1 MAPSNAP
8 LSGKR
13 ILITRAREQSAEFST
28 LLQSL
33 GAEVVEFPTI
43 QIVPPHDWGP
53 LDRAIA
59 QMELYDWLIF
69 TSANGVLFFWQ
80 RLLEGGRTCLP
91 PSIKVCAIG
100 PATAKQL
107 RERGIEVNYV
117 PEAYVAEAILEGF
130 KDRDLDGKRILLA
143 RAEVA
148 RDVLPRGLRQMGA
161 EVDVV
166 EAYRTVKPKG
176 GARRLRE
183 LLAKGEVDVV
193 TFTSSSTV
201 SHFVALLK
209 REELE
214 RLLDGVIIA
223 CIGPITSETAKRWG
237 MEVQIEPREYT
248 IPGLAKAIA
257 DYFSQRSEG
266 AKPSSKR

>member
-1 MAPSNAP
+1 MVPSNPP
-8 LSGKR
+8 LSGKT

-33 GAEVVEFPTI
+33 GATVIEFPTI
-43 QIVPPHDWGP
+43 QIAPPRDWGP

-59 QMELYDWLIF
+59 EMEGYDWLIF
-69 TSANGVLFFWQ
+69 TSANGVLYFWQ
-80 RLLEGGRTCLP
+80 RLLARGKTTLP
-91 PSIKVCAIG
+91 SSIKVCAIG
-100 PATAKQL
+100 PATAQRL
-107 RERGIEVNYV
+107 RERGIHVDFV
-117 PEAYVAEAILEGF
+117 PKAYVAEAILEGF
-130 KDRDLDGKRILLA
+130 KGNDLEGKRVLLA
-143 RAEVA
+143 RARVA
-148 RDVLPRGLRQMGA
+148 RDVLPQGLKQRGA
-161 EVDVV
+161 KVDVV
-166 EAYRTVKPKG
+166 EAYRTLKPRG
-176 GARRLRE
+176 GAQRLRE
-183 LLAKGEVDVV
+183 LLGRGGIDVL

-214 RLLDGVIIA
+214 RLLQGLTIA

-237 MEVQIEPREYT
+237 MEVHIEPREYT

-266 AKPSSKR
+266 EKPSSSP